1 MNEDNDYNEANVTEP
16 ASEQKTTN
24 VNAADE
30 SKSAEEIRGE
40 AVVNASRKTGK
51 LFHNKKDDSAEKIA
65 ELTNDLQRTR
75 ADFENYRRQTEIQ
88 KEQYGKVVKNATVM
102 KMLPLLDD
110 IDRAIAANDSLKPLE
125 KSLEKTLKEL
135 KLERVDSKAGAA
147 FDPDLHDAVM
157 VEGDGDKEIVA
168 ETLRAGYRYEGE
180 LIRPALVKV
189 EKQ

>member
-16 ASEQKTTN
+16 ASEQKTANSDTG
-24 VNAADE
+24 DE
-30 SKSAEEIRGE
+30 AKSAEEIRGE
-40 AVVNASRKTGK
+40 AVVNASKKAGK
-51 LFHNKKDDSAEKIA
+51 LFHGKKDDSAEKIA

-88 KEQYGKVVKNATVM
+88 KEQYGHVVKNATVM
-102 KMLPLLDD
+102 KVLPLLDD
-110 IDRAIAANDSLKPLE
+110 IDRAIAVNDRLKPLE